1 MNGLRLRQAPRVTAA
16 EPKKRKMEKLM
27 ERHGLHYA
35 KNLKDTMEA
44 HNTKTASI
52 PFRKK
57 LLDDQQKHNYQS
69 EFEKVRGILA
79 QSNLPFQTVQRLQQ
93 RKAHLKELGA
103 KAITMD

>member
-1 MNGLRLRQAPRVTAA
+1 MRVKTNARVTATG
-16 EPKKRKMEKLM
+16 PKKHKMQELM

-52 PFRKK
+52 TFRKK
-57 LLDDQQKHNYQS
+57 LLDDQKKHNYQS

>member
-1 MNGLRLRQAPRVTAA
+1 MNGLRLRQAPRITAT
-16 EPKKRKMEKLM
+16 EPKKRKIQKLM

-52 PFRKK
+52 AFRKQ
-57 LLDDQQKHNYQS
+57 LLDNQKKLNYQS

-79 QSNLPFQTVQRLQQ
+79 QSNQPFQTVQRLQA